1 MGTSISH
8 RSPSTPNW
16 GAAAAGYICA
26 EIGVDR
32 VVQEVWR
39 AAINQPSGNLGI
51 DLSAPIV
58 SQCLQIAVHA
68 STAHEASEET
78 TRAIA
83 FSGQASVAADLA
95 HRAVV
100 STSRATG
107 ERVSA
112 FVCALFSGATE
123 YLVSRD
129 LPGYVG
135 FGERLK
141 NVSDALAFKSHVRR
155 HVESIVKAIP
165 KPEGLDKDPGVW
177 QTHVKNVLSSLT
189 EGT

>member
-16 GAAAAGYICA
+16 SAAAVAYICPQ
-26 EIGVDR
+26 IGVDR
-32 VVQEVWR
+32 VVQEIWR
-39 AAINQPSGNLGI
+39 AAINQPSGNLGV

-68 STAHEASEET
+68 STPHEASEET

-83 FSGQASVAADLA
+83 LSGQASLAADLG
-95 HRAVV
+95 HRAAV
-100 STSRATG
+100 STSRSTG
-107 ERVSA
+107 DRVSA
-112 FVCALFSGATE
+112 FVCALFSEASD

-155 HVESIVKAIP
+155 HVR
-165 KPEGLDKDPGVW
+165 
-177 QTHVKNVLSSLT
+177 VL
-189 EGT
+189 